1 MIEAQL
7 LHREKSQKHLD
18 AVFDSIRKRDGRSVP
33 FDGSKI
39 TNALTLAG
47 KETKEFD
54 GDEAKRL
61 TVRVLS
67 LTQVTLAGEEPSV
80 EQIQDIVE
88 EVLLSSPY
96 RKTARAYIIYREQHA
111 RMREFLAQA
120 DVKLVD
126 EYLEKL
132 DWKVN
137 ENSNMTYSLQ
147 GLNNYLSA
155 EISGVYWLEKV
166 YPEKV
171 RRAHTEGD
179 LHIHDLNLLS
189 VYCVGWD
196 LRDLLLQGFRGAPG
210 KIESGPPRHFRTALG
225 QIVNFFYTLQGEAA
239 GAQAFSNFDS
249 YLAPFIRYDNLT
261 DREIKQSLQE
271 FVFNLNVP
279 TRVGFQT
286 PFTNLTLDLEVSP
299 IMKDLP
305 VIIGGEFKDETYAEF
320 QDEMN
325 RMNKAL
331 FEVLNEGDARGR
343 VFTFP
348 IPTVNIGPDFD
359 WDNPV
364 LNPLWESTAKY
375 GLPYFANFVNSEM
388 SPEDARSMCCRLRLD
403 LRKLDRRGG
412 GLFGANPLTG
422 SVGVVTINL
431 PRLGYL
437 SKNEDEFFER
447 LGPLMD
453 LAKKSLEVKRKVLER
468 FTDLNLYPYSKF
480 YLRTIKEAHGSYWF
494 NHFSTVGIVGMNEA
508 CQALLG
514 KHIGT
519 PEGKEFSLKAM
530 DFMREKLS
538 EFQQETGD
546 FYNLEATPA
555 EGAGFRLARL
565 DAEKFETER
574 QNYTNSTQLPVD
586 YSDDIFE
593 VLDHQDELQTKYTG
607 GTVMHIFTG
616 EAQSDIEAVKKF
628 VRTVAHNYRLPYF
641 TVTPTF
647 SVCPDHGYRAGEFER
662 CPTCNAKC
670 EIYSRVVGY
679 LRPVSQWNDGKAEEF
694 KKRASY
700 KVSQRLT

>member
-1 MIEAQL
+1 MIEAQI
-7 LHREKSQKHLD
+7 LHREKSQKHLNTI
-18 AVFDSIRKRDGRSVP
+18 FESIRKRDGRSVP
-33 FDGSKI
+33 FDANKI
-39 TNALTLAG
+39 TNALALAG
-47 KETKEFD
+47 AETKEFD

-96 RKTARAYIIYREQHA
+96 RQTARAYIIYREQHA

-126 EYLEKL
+126 EYLQKL

-171 RRAHTEGD
+171 RRAHIEGD

-286 PFTNLTLDLEVSP
+286 PFTNLRLDLEVSP
-299 IMKDLP
+299 IMKDMP
-305 VIIGGEFKDETYAEF
+305 VIIGGEFKDETYSEF

-359 WDNPV
+359 WENPV

-437 SKNEDEFFER
+437 SKDEDEFFER

-480 YLRTIKEAHGSYWF
+480 YLRTVKEAHGSYWF

-508 CQALLG
+508 CSALLG

-519 PEGKEFSLKAM
+519 PEGKEFALKAM
-530 DFMREKLS
+530 DFMRDKLS
-538 EFQQETGD
+538 QFQQDTGD

-565 DAEKFETER
+565 DAEKFESER

-607 GTVMHIFTG
+607 GTVLHIFTG

-628 VRTVAHNYRLPYF
+628 VRTVAHSYKLPYF

-647 SVCPDHGYRAGEFER
+647 SVCPDHGYRAGEFQE
-662 CPTCNAKC
+662 CPICNARC

-694 KKRASY
+694 KTRASF
-700 KVSQRLT
+700 SINAE